1 MKSAVTTVVTVADAA
16 GRFPSSSDFEAV
28 KGSFD
33 RASARMEAA
42 EKLAAGIDKVTKDA
56 VDAVYGKGGG
66 NYEQANKDKCSRDIH
81 HYLRLVNYCL
91 VTGGTGPLDE
101 WGIAGMR
108 EVIRAQML
116 PTVAYIEAFTHIRD
130 RVCVPRDMS
139 QQAATEFKA
148 VLDYLIN
155 ALS

>member
-1 MKSAVTTVVTVADAA
+1 MKSAVTTVIASADAA
-16 GRFPSSSDFEAV
+16 GRFPSMSDIEAV

-33 RASARMEAA
+33 RANARMEAA
-42 EKLAAGIDKVTKDA
+42 EKLAANIDNLTRKSIEV
-56 VDAVYGKGGG
+56 VYGGGSY
-66 NYEQANKDKCSRDIH
+66 NQVNKDKCARDIN
-81 HYLRLVNYCL
+81 HYLRLINYCL

-116 PTVAYIEAFTHIRD
+116 PTVAYIEAFVFLRD
-130 RVCVPRDMS
+130 TISVPADMS
-139 QQAATEFKA
+139 QQAATEFKSL
-148 VLDYLIN
+148 LDYLIN